1 MSGEILDLFELGL
14 ERLLEEMPSKA
25 MQAGFRQWAVELK
38 NRATEILRQLRED
51 LSQVEITYCGRP
63 LAALWPLDEESPEED
78 PKRAAERAT
87 PGHEVTAELERLRK
101 EIDGSWKSS
110 KTAVEI
116 VSEQRR

>member
-1 MSGEILDLFELGL
+1 MDLFELGL

-51 LSQVEITYCGRP
+51 LSQVGITYCERP
-63 LAALWPLDEESPEED
+63 LAALCPLDGEWLEEED